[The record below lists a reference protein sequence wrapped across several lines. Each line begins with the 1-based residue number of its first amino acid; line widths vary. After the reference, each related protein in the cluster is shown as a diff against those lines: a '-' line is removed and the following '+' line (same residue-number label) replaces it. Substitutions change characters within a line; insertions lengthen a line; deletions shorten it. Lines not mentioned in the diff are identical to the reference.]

1 MSFSVQLY
9 KNASPIEKIG
19 KSLTLG
25 PEYNINFKEDSSILR
40 PRIIILDGSSAVYEY
55 NYMYIST
62 FGRYY
67 FIDDIISVAN
77 NRWEIHSHVDVLE
90 TYKNMILANEAVIK
104 RQEKQY
110 NLYLDDPEFKAY
122 NYDQI
127 QTLKFSTNGFIKNL
141 KYVLVVNGS

>member
-9 KNASPIEKIG
+9 KNGSPVEKIG
-19 KSLTLG
+19 KDLTAG
-25 PEYNINFKEDSSILR
+25 PDYNINFKEDNSILR

-77 NRWEIHSHVDVLE
+77 NRWEIHAHVDVLE
-90 TYKNMILANEAVIK
+90 TYKSEILANEAVLK
-104 RQEKQY
+104 RQQNKY
-110 NLYLDDPEFKAY
+110 NTYLNDPEWKVYANENVVAY
-122 NYDQI
+122 KFQ
-127 QTLKFSTNGFIKNL
+127 QTPFNKSLKF
-141 KYVLVVNGS
+141 VLAVAGS